1 MKKIG
6 TLFLGILVSLNLL
19 AQNVGIGITT
29 PLTKLHVV
37 GTGNNIATF
46 SGASPMWITLAEAA
60 TNLGYIGSYSG
71 NAEDIDFGTYSGNA
85 TGKIHLTIQDV
96 PKFTLTPAGF
106 IGIGTTTPLSL
117 LHATNGSVLFDGST
131 GNTPLSGAG
140 VRMMWIPSKKAFRA
154 GEITGTQWDE
164 ALIGPWT
171 FAAGYNNT
179 ALGYIST
186 VFGFNNAAYGDYSFN
201 AGTSSVSDG
210 NSSAVFGVGNRS
222 KYWSGTVVGN
232 WNDSTAGSQ
241 TCCNDPLNRVFQIGN
256 GINNNTRS
264 NAMTVLENGKV
275 GIGTVSPAYMLTVKN
290 DINVDNGNGNAGT
303 TDNTLK
309 FGANNTGESIGSN
322 RTTGVNQWGLDF
334 YTNYA
339 NRMSIANN
347 GYVGIGVTN
356 PKSNLHVA
364 GQMVIGG
371 IATAPANG
379 YMLSIEGK
387 AICEE
392 LKIQLKAGWPD
403 YVFDKSY
410 KLLSLE
416 DLEKSVEQ
424 NKHLPNI
431 PSAADI
437 VADKGFELGDMN
449 RRLLEKVEEL
459 TLYMIDMNKQN
470 KRLQQNNQL
479 LEERLAAIEKKLT
492 EKK

>member
-1 MKKIG
+1 M
-6 TLFLGILVSLNLL
+6 NLCS
-19 AQNVGIGITT
+19 QNVGIGINA

-46 SGASPMWITLAEAA
+46 SGTSPMWITLAEGA
-60 TNLGYIGSYSG
+60 NNRGYIGSYAG
-71 NAEDIDFGTYSGNA
+71 NPEDVDFGTYSANG
-85 TGKIHLTIQDV
+85 TGKLHLTIQNT

-117 LHATNGSVLFDGST
+117 LHATNGSLLFDGST
-131 GNTPLSGAG
+131 GTTPLSGAG
-140 VRMMWIPSKKAFRA
+140 VRMMWIPTKKAFRA
-154 GEITGTQWDE
+154 GEITGTQWDD

-171 FAAGYNNT
+171 FAAGYNTT
-179 ALGYIST
+179 ALGYMSA

-201 AGTSSVSDG
+201 AGTGAVSDG
-210 NSSAVFGVGNRS
+210 NSSAVFGVGNRA
-222 KYWSGTVVGN
+222 KFWSGTVVGN

-241 TCCNDPLNRVFQIGN
+241 TFSNDPLNRVFQIGN
-256 GINNNTRS
+256 GTNNFSRS

-275 GIGTVSPAYMLTVKN
+275 GIGTVTPAYMLTVKN
-290 DINVDNGNGNAGT
+290 DINVDNGNGNAGS

-309 FGANNTGESIGSN
+309 FGANGTGESIGSN

-347 GYVGIGVTN
+347 GYVGVGVTN
-356 PKSNLHVA
+356 PNSKLHVA
-364 GQMVIGG
+364 GQLVIGSS
-371 IATAPANG
+371 TTLPANG

-392 LKIQLKAGWPD
+392 LKIQLKTGWPD

-410 KLLSLE
+410 RLLSIE
-416 DLEKSVEQ
+416 ELEKSVEQ

-437 VADKGFELGDMN
+437 TANKGFELGDMN

-459 TLYMIDMNKQN
+459 TLYLIDINKQN
-470 KRLQQNNQL
+470 KLLQQNNQL
-479 LEERLAAIEKKLT
+479 LEERLATIEKKLT